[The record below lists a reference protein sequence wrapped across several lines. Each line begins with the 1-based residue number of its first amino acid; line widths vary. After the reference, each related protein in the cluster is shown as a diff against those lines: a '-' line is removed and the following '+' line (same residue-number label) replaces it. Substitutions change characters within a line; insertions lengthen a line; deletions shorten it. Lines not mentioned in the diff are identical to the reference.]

1 MRVAELAEQVSKQ
14 FVFFEQKFDRRF
26 EEADRKFGEID
37 RRFDDID
44 LRFEKVDRRFD
55 SMERLMLHLHDETM
69 TELRAMRQ
77 ENVMRDGR
85 LDRHERW
92 IGQLADRTD
101 TRLES

>member
-14 FVFFEQKFDRRF
+14 FVFFEQKFD
-26 EEADRKFGEID
+26 AID
-37 RRFDDID
+37 RRFDDVD
-44 LRFEKVDRRFD
+44 LRFEKVDLRFD
-55 SMERLMLHLHDETM
+55 SLERLMLHLHDETM

-77 ENVMRDGR
+77 ENVMCDGR